1 MTRDDE
7 EDRLNEEVRF
17 HAIKVTRKSL
27 ATVRGLECGADAAS
41 KDRWVCH
48 GNIARAAPTSSAAGG
63 EETTPVFQAMMTM
76 KKIEVAAI
84 EAARRG

>member
-1 MTRDDE
+1 MTRDGE

-41 KDRWVCH
+41 KDR
-48 GNIARAAPTSSAAGG
+48 
-63 EETTPVFQAMMTM
+63 
-76 KKIEVAAI
+76 
-84 EAARRG
+84 